1 MIKIRLAR
9 HGSKKKPFYQIVVSD
24 IRSARNG
31 KFIEKIGYFNP
42 FAKKYEKKIYLSI
55 KRIQYWL
62 KNGAKKSKRFSS
74 LFMKFKNNNSNE

>member
-31 KFIEKIGYFNP
+31 KFIERVGYFNP
-42 FAKKYEKKIYLSI
+42 FAKENETTISLSI
-55 KRIQYWL
+55 KRVQYWL
-62 KNGAKKSKRFSS
+62 HNGAKQSKRFLK
-74 LFMKFKNNNSNE
+74 LFKQFTKK

>member
-31 KFIEKIGYFNP
+31 KFIERIGYFNP
-42 FAKKYEKKIYLSI
+42 FAKDNEKKINLSST
-55 KRIQYWL
+55 RAHYWL
-62 KNGAKKSKRFSS
+62 KNGAKQSDRFLK
-74 LFMKFKNNNSNE
+74 LFIQFKKNNSSS